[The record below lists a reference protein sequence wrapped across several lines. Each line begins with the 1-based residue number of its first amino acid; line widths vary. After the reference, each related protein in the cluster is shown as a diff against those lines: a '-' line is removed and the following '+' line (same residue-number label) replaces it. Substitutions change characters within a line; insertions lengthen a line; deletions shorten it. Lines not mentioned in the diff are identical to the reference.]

1 MNDPLEQILSE
12 ASARRR
18 AAANSRLDFVPRMKA
33 VPGPED
39 HASHELAEAEPLLTR
54 DTAHDGL
61 SGPHSGLV
69 LSGRVESGQQA
80 APDEFASAD
89 DESPG
94 AFDDMGATA
103 GLSSSVAPAWGSTL
117 LGKPAV
123 APGCKPS
130 QLDEDA
136 DEMLTAQ
143 ETDDPVA
150 QSNGDAELVAI
161 DLHKKYRKG
170 PVEVPVLRGLGL
182 NVRRGEFLAIV
193 GQSGSGKSTLLHL
206 LGTLDVPD
214 TGEIHFQGRRI
225 DNLSSA
231 GRDALRNRQFGM
243 IFQFYHLLPELTTLE
258 NVLAPLMITHSTL
271 GFFRRRRQY
280 RAAAVELLEMVGLGH
295 RLKHLP
301 RELSGGE
308 MQRAAIARSLI
319 ARPSL
324 LLADEPTGNLDQETG
339 QEIIRILRNLN
350 ERQSLT
356 IVMVTHDQAIADQA
370 DRIIRL
376 ADGRIAKP

>member
-18 AAANSRLDFVPRMKA
+18 AAANSRLGTMPRMKV
-33 VPGPED
+33 VPSPED
-39 HASHELAEAEPLLTR
+39 RDSPELAADEPLRAT
-54 DTAHDGL
+54 DAAHDGL

-69 LSGRVESGQQA
+69 LSGRVESQ
-80 APDEFASAD
+80 PPHVSDEFAPAD
-89 DESPG
+89 DESRPV
-94 AFDDMGATA
+94 MV
-103 GLSSSVAPAWGSTL
+103 L
-117 LGKPAV
+117 
-123 APGCKPS
+123 PS
-130 QLDEDA
+130 HSDEDA
-136 DEMLTAQ
+136 DPMDMSFPQESGDPTA
-143 ETDDPVA
+143 EPD
-150 QSNGDAELVAI
+150 GDAELVAV

-182 NVRRGEFLAIV
+182 TVRRGEFLAIV

-271 GFFRRRRQY
+271 AYFRRRRQH
-280 RAAAVELLEMVGLGH
+280 RAAAAELLEMVGLGH
-295 RLKHLP
+295 RFKHLP

-308 MQRAAIARSLI
+308 MQRAAIARSLVN
-319 ARPSL
+319 RPSL
-324 LLADEPTGNLDQETG
+324 LLADEPTGNLDRETG
-339 QEIIRILRNLN
+339 QEIIKILRDLN